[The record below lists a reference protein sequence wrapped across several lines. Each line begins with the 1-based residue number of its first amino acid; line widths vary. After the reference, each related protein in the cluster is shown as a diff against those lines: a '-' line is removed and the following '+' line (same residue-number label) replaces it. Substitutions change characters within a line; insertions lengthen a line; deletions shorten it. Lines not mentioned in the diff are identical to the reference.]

1 MQHISIS
8 FSFYYPLVLIRTP
21 RPTPLMYPEK
31 ETTSL
36 SVEQAYT
43 GVIEV
48 SMGRKKVD
56 FEVIE
61 YGSKCQ

>member
-1 MQHISIS
+1 
-8 FSFYYPLVLIRTP
+8 
-21 RPTPLMYPEK
+21 MYPEK

-48 SMGRKKVD
+48 SMGRQKVD